1 MAKEMDLTEICE
13 NEMDIDS
20 ISGESD
26 MAVNM
31 DVAQR
36 AVEAYQVTKKERK
49 AKVAENG
56 IPLFL

>member
-1 MAKEMDLTEICE
+1 MAKEMDLTEIYE

-26 MAVNM
+26 MAVNV

>member
-1 MAKEMDLTEICE
+1 MAKEMDLTEIYE

-26 MAVNM
+26 MAVNV

-49 AKVAENG
+49 VKVAENG